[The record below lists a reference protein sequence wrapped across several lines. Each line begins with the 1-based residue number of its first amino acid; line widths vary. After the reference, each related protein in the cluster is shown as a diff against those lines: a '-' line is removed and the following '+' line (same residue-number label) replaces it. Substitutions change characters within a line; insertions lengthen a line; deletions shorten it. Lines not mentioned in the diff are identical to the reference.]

1 MFHTNWTHDIY
12 TLQICSIQTGR
23 TITTYYRYVWY
34 KLHAQLVYRY
44 KLHTGGSWH
53 RVPSTSNSR
62 QWSSERRRCSIS
74 GIFGRTD
81 VSSIMKC
88 ILRTLV
94 VVTQCST
101 LAATL
106 LCLACFGLVHT
117 IPNTTCLT
125 AAFAFLSGWI
135 RNKHLILI
143 ILSERPHNSNDVYLM
158 SPGGYSCNADSAH
171 AAMRW
176 EHGKCNNLDFM
187 QEQKAL
193 PSTVIKLSCTTLS
206 LRIPRPVLSLHRTS
220 NLCSI
225 VPVDMTRCS
234 LTFSI
239 FSCIYCVTLVQ
250 N

>member
-1 MFHTNWTHDIY
+1 M
-12 TLQICSIQTGR
+12 
-23 TITTYYRYVWY
+23 
-34 KLHAQLVYRY
+34 
-44 KLHTGGSWH
+44 
-53 RVPSTSNSR
+53 PSTSNSR
-62 QWSSERRRCSIS
+62 RCSSERRMCSIS
-74 GIFGRTD
+74 GISGRTD
-81 VSSIMKC
+81 VSSIVKY
-88 ILRTLV
+88 ILRTLLV

-106 LCLACFGLVHT
+106 LCLACFRLVHT

-143 ILSERPHNSNDVYLM
+143 ILSERPHKSNPVYLM
-158 SPGGYSCNADSAH
+158 SPCNADSAH

-176 EHGKCNNLDFM
+176 EPCICNNLGFM

-193 PSTVIKLSCTTLS
+193 PSTVIKLCCTTLS
-206 LRIPRPVLSLHRTS
+206 LRIPRPLLSLDRTS

-234 LTFSI
+234 LAFSI
-239 FSCIYCVTLVQ
+239 FSCIYCVTLLQ

>member
-1 MFHTNWTHDIY
+1 M
-12 TLQICSIQTGR
+12 
-23 TITTYYRYVWY
+23 
-34 KLHAQLVYRY
+34 
-44 KLHTGGSWH
+44 
-53 RVPSTSNSR
+53 SNSR
-62 QWSSERRRCSIS
+62 RWLSERRRCSIY
-74 GIFGRTD
+74 GISRRTD
-81 VSSIMKC
+81 VSSIVKC
-88 ILRTLV
+88 ILRILLV

-143 ILSERPHNSNDVYLM
+143 IRNEKPYYSNHVYLM
-158 SPGGYSCNADSAH
+158 FPGGYSCFLAEVRWNKYYWLQPDSAH
-171 AAMRW
+171 AAMRC
-176 EHGKCNNLDFM
+176 EHGKCNNFDFM

-193 PSTVIKLSCTTLS
+193 PSIVIKLSCTILS
-206 LRIPRPVLSLHRTS
+206 LRIPRPVLPLHRTS

-234 LTFSI
+234 LAFSI
-239 FSCIYCVTLVQ
+239 FCCIYCVTLVQ
-250 N
+250 NWI